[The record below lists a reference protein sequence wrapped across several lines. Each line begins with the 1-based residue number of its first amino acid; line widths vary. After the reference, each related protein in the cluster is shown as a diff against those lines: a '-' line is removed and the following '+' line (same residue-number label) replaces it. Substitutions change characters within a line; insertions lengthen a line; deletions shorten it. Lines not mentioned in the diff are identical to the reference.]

1 MGVGTLKSRL
11 TSGAPA
17 VGCWLHLFSPLAAE
31 IMAQAGYHCV
41 MIDLE
46 HGAGTLM
53 DAISLMHAVQGRDC
67 APLIRVPSN
76 DPDWIKR
83 ALDTGAA
90 GIMIPAI
97 RSAAEAESAVGA
109 CRYPPQ
115 GHRGMAPTIVRASGF
130 GSDWRTYVQTS
141 AEHLLV
147 ICQVETGG
155 AVAEA
160 AAIAAIEGV
169 DMLFIGPF
177 DLSAALGR
185 IGEPDHPEVR
195 ARIADVEQAAK
206 AQGKLL
212 GGIPTPER
220 PAESLFAD
228 GYDLVLADFD
238 VLMLRDAARSSVA
251 RLHRAAAAGKKGQ

>member
-1 MGVGTLKSRL
+1 M
-11 TSGAPA
+11 
-17 VGCWLHLFSPLAAE
+17 GCWLHLFSPLAAE
-31 IMAQAGYHCV
+31 IMAQAGYDCV

-97 RSAAEAESAVGA
+97 GSAAEAEAAVGA

-130 GSDWRTYVQTS
+130 GSDWRTYVETS
-141 AEHLLV
+141 AEDLLV

-160 AAIAAIEGV
+160 AGIAAIEGV
-169 DMLFIGPF
+169 DMLFIGPGP
-177 DLSAALGR
+177 DRRAGSPRGSCAHCRCRAGR
-185 IGEPDHPEVR
+185 KG
-195 ARIADVEQAAK
+195 AGQAS
-206 AQGKLL
+206 GWH
-212 GGIPTPER
+212 T
-220 PAESLFAD
+220 
-228 GYDLVLADFD
+228 
-238 VLMLRDAARSSVA
+238 DAGTSRGVA
-251 RLHRAAAAGKKGQ
+251 VCRRL